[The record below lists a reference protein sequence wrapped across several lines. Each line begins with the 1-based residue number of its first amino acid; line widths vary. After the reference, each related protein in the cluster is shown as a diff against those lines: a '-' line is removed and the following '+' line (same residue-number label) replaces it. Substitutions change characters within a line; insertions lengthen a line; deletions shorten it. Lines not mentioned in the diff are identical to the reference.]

1 MIEQQKCNND
11 NYIKYENCD
20 LYINVLFYVLSYI
33 DFESIDDSFNEILK
47 LIENC
52 FQLTPAQAKE
62 LKETYYC
69 NPDLLPNDNN
79 NKIFA
84 LRKNKSI
91 IHFYNSEIG
100 NSFNFLNKIPSLLN
114 TLFNCLLCS
123 DTEPILLIGPTGYKT
138 YLIKEL
144 LKKDVKIVTLNEES
158 NIDTLLGST
167 GFFTKEELK
176 FFYLS
181 LICDICFENR
191 KVLLLQDLKDGK
203 LNLKNIEIEIHQ
215 FFSPNI
221 CEKREVF
228 KYLVNRT
235 FKKLKDLLDN
245 QNDDDDPNI
254 LNNIKL
260 EFKPGLFTSAILS
273 GKSLDLR
280 NFDKIPT
287 TTLERFNELFT
298 GMKTLTLNED
308 KFNTITTAR
317 NKTICKTV
325 DFIRFFAT
333 SLSKNYSESVL
344 SRWTVINTKEYE
356 FEELKEVLRICA
368 NQNKLDISQN
378 DIEYLIELAKYF
390 KITNRKTVSIKL
402 LINAIELYH
411 DMNKNLGDLKEE
423 EKKTLYYI
431 NRQFIYY
438 ITLKSIIEQSKD
450 DPNLSEKEL
459 NNNLYKYLFQNNEG
473 RQIKIQIKYGESP
486 FIFVNKNNLDG
497 IKSLITN
504 AFIPCI
510 KHQFPKIKPAFT
522 NIFVEM
528 VNLIHLGISLN
539 ETIILEGQIG
549 QGKQTAIKYISELL
563 GLKLLNIQLASS
575 NKEEDLLGKVIVD
588 KDKKTNATIIK
599 VNETD
604 LMKILKNKNV
614 DKYLIVFND
623 IQNASDAVKEKI
635 ANICDRHQDYILL
648 PDGETINKPKINV
661 ICVIN
666 TDYNS
671 DIRNK
676 LPSPLLYST
685 IYHKIGEI
693 SDEDIINTTISIF
706 KKYFEKE
713 KINDEKEWIKE
724 AKDFLEKYNKV
735 NRILI
740 ENKSKQLL
748 TFNDINNYAKLRAAT
763 KKTFDNKLMVD
774 NIIFYYRTQE
784 EEYLEKIKK
793 ELNLN
798 GFGFI
803 PIFEYNPCHTEL
815 FIRIDK
821 NDSKGLIIGVINKDK
836 IDVNEIKKKINT
848 LTNYQKQCIF
858 FLACAWVTKI
868 KVIIKGNTAS
878 GKTHCASIFA
888 QMLGADLLTYQ
899 INQDLTPSIFNGQTI
914 LEENLNEKEIENI
927 KSYLSDINKI
937 NLKLTQAIPSDSNLW
952 FPSKFNIFF
961 KKLDEIIK
969 RDKLSEENK
978 KLLFKAKYKISCII
992 SPQGRFKE
1000 AESQTSLGL
1009 INGSWFLYDD
1019 IQFATSDLLSIMT
1032 PLCSEKPSINLF
1044 NAKDSPKYT
1053 SEIEDNSMKNV
1064 KLINPNFNL
1073 IMTFNP
1079 KYCKNSNGLDP
1090 ILENKCLS
1098 FNLPSNDINYESTAQ
1113 IFYGGLL
1120 NSNNDYEISYQLGG
1134 KLASVHMLSKKKSL
1148 ENKEFFEG
1156 DSIFTSRTINRAIKY
1171 IEKKIFENISK
1182 GKDINLSNIIKV
1194 IIDKLYARPFIHQGF
1209 INNGE
1214 KSYQLLFREEIVK
1227 NFSKEIDKYSRTYS
1241 GNDFDDNKKLLEQ
1254 LRDIQIGI
1262 TESKAKEFKFLEF
1275 VTNSLNIKLESI
1287 YFILNHIDSTLTL
1300 INNSAINLSSQ
1311 HVNNYYQISIIYK
1324 ILNNIM
1330 KYGIKVSGKYNRC
1343 SLNDPQL
1350 LEFEQLKW
1358 PILRLKLLEKLL
1370 RDKNNKLFPQILKRE
1385 YINKSTEEDEEDI
1398 FENKISMDILILI
1411 SEMVKNPEII
1421 SFINLIKYINEN
1433 LKSFEEIKTYINNY
1447 IPYYKFRSTHLDE
1460 ISEWLPLILK
1470 CIDKNQKFKINFGN
1484 EIEYI
1489 FENNQR
1495 KEKGKFDKL
1504 NFYFTSNELKLSHH
1518 SEYKIQGEKLSIN
1531 KEKKDKDTVFRFYYF
1546 VNKILEVTNLND
1558 YIFKKIKD
1566 ESKKKN
1572 SFKKEKRYLYF
1583 KISNLFENNSVKNSV
1598 GKFWMVIYNMNVKSV
1613 EAFKSILTTNEQ
1625 NIFNLFLRF
1634 YNNDKIEELDKFIKF
1649 TESLEFYNE
1658 NLIVLKLEAD
1668 QYYVSQKIKKFQSS
1682 QKTERDK
1689 NDLEILQNV
1698 SLKMEKQKFES
1709 INYYTSE
1716 IGQDKIVNLYN
1727 ELIQKVEDV
1736 FIADKETKEKKEL
1749 KNKYDELKKKISK
1762 LDTKKL
1768 KNISCF
1774 KDSLLTQ
1781 IELISKNNEIDKD
1794 NYRLYENKYEQ
1805 LERSIKNNS
1814 KYIEQSKNNIKWP
1827 ILFLEI
1833 NLNKS
1838 KICKFIENLIWYSEI
1853 KNIIDN
1859 IKINNNKE
1867 DKFKYQLKLQDYEEM
1882 KYASN
1887 LIMST
1892 DELIDNEFNMIYATL
1907 NSHFIIKMVHDNL
1920 ENYLFN
1926 SAVEINE
1933 ILKNNLLLINQSDIN
1948 NKNDYYYIQEKVKE
1962 LGNDFIL
1969 QIPKFTSKDIVF
1981 LYIQFG
1987 SKNKKGDYEPFQ
1999 GPILKQIQYNRIL
2012 DVLLVNKIN
2021 LLNDERGKKL
2031 AETSAKEI
2039 IYDLSKNTFK
2049 IEESFDNFSEN
2060 IDTKILELKDPT
2072 IKRDT
2077 QKEKD
2082 FSNIFKITLDIARK
2096 IDKMNEKN
2104 NIELSYE
2111 DTDFLDD
2118 EKLEK
2123 IYKNIENT
2131 TKYPHLIYILNKYEI
2146 MYDDLIEIYK
2156 IHKKEKKLEI
2166 NKIPIWLILLR
2177 LLCNINNIE
2186 VDYIQENSYLSKRI
2200 SENQSIYIRNLINE
2214 FSNSYYNNYN
2224 VKFDYK
2230 WLNISIKQLNSI
2242 YVYSRKSRNL
2252 FDYVYSQIQ
2261 SLPELK
2267 KEISDIIENNL
2278 IELNKEIINEQL
2290 KDNIEKFYNLLL
2302 TDNNKLTQIINNP
2315 KKFYLNEIRKNY
2327 DEIMN
2332 KFLNSDEFKEMR
2344 EYYNG
2349 ETQNSV
2355 ENEKDKKSFISIY
2368 NSLKNEINN
2377 TLKNIDND
2385 YKKVMDEKIK
2395 NKYEKKIDELTSLI
2409 NYYNKDIKNLKKFY
2423 INDLIKENEKMKEFP
2438 KCQRTKSLVY
2448 KNNNSQNWKDNSE
2461 NKMKNHNFYNSK
2473 LTYNEFNESML
2484 QLHNHYVRI
2493 KEEKININKT
2503 KLTPIFIYA
2512 KIDLEFKKKIIDK
2525 NDINI
2530 KFLSS
2535 DIKMKINIIEE
2546 FEINDKIYNFK
2557 NINEGTKE
2565 SIFIPLNKE
2574 KSQSY
2579 DKLFEFK
2586 QDNNKLPI
2594 YYKDNNIKVIFYFK
2608 DEENKK
2614 KGIEINIK
2622 IAKYEIENYD
2632 INNINKEK
2640 IRAQITQD
2648 ISKHYN
2654 KKIILFGNTKNIEYK
2669 ELYDKLDDFNLK
2681 NKNFG
2686 TDINEIFLNNK
2697 INCEDILKQMNNLSK
2712 KTEEISDL
2720 LQCKCSDDTQF
2731 PNIANE
2737 LDKIKAY
2744 FTQLNLSFKKFDKYI
2759 KDNVN
2764 KFMTSFFSDQS
2775 ILNKMLNNTEIKIP
2789 TSNFDQ
2795 KFSLNTIDPDSNELC
2810 TLVINENEG
2819 IISCSRTE
2827 IFANFGSY
2835 ITSLIKGEF
2844 SINILSISNQKLYA
2858 SIDENGLPD
2867 KKYEKNIL
2875 ISKIIEPNE
2884 LFSINIKTPRKNEEK
2899 DEKIDIK
2906 FNLKL
2911 MNDNSSKLLLP
2922 CSFSFVLCALKIKI
2936 ECLEYK
2942 LIIKNDELILGTKFL
2957 EENERITFI
2966 LECLNKNT
2974 EIGFKVAY
2982 KSNKENEAK
2991 EPALIQ
2997 EKNNFILELQNEY
3010 NNVNINEKKFKL
3022 KLFNAILFIYIT
3034 NDIFIPITINSK
3046 ITPFKF
3052 KLSAYDFCRPEIP
3065 AENKLVVYYGN
3076 EQIKKEHKLFFK
3088 ITMPEKKR
3096 KYLGK
3101 INLKYEKSQLII
3113 NSKLKDEFEISETM
3127 NFNIEYKIENKFM
3140 NDINL
3145 IINIMINS
3153 VIQEFNVIFKEAPP
3167 IVKNEGIN
3175 LEKYP
3180 EIIPLYIYEKDKN
3193 DKYSFRQIK
3202 NNNDITED
3210 PKKNIFATPFEI
3222 QNMCP
3227 IDEQKEKDNIIIKFN
3242 IKSKDKINT
3251 FYILD
3256 DTGKFYPKD
3265 KNKSKI
3271 QISEIPKVQAGYLI
3285 LEKLYKYAIHSL
3297 PLIGVFNGEWYP
3309 IINNFELNE
3318 EIEFNSYKYDN
3329 YFYRNNKTL
3338 SQKFLD
3344 FFSSSEE
3351 KLKNDFRSIG
3361 NLIIQD
3367 SVFDQID
3374 EIINKFPD
3382 AIKSQLISDIR
3393 VKPINLEIKKIYKD
3407 SWFLFKDSDLIKGT
3421 IYEYLYNDETKV
3433 I

>member
-1 MIEQQKCNND
+1 MDKYNEDNKIDEKSKEKVRENIKKLDKKQSNSKEFGNSFDQINISIIPPKNNNKNLYENSSFEDGLEEELESIQNLNKFELENKEKEKENEDVRFKEENYSKKADFILLKDDPKFKNKEAIFDIQNNLKEITKYETKDGIPSKYKFIDIKHEDVINFKDDDNIKFFESINFVLSEESKKRLNLLYFCIKYGFHILIPGPTGTGKTYLSEVICNLLHKNIVKYNCSENTKFPNLKFTCQGDKNKFAGIRYIKGPLLKALTSKNTAFLLDEANLAPIETLQALEAMIDSGYLAYEDKGKLIKVDVPKDFCCILTLNPSKGKFSDTRQELPESFKNKFISIEFPEMKREELYTITKGASHAFGVDKILGDESCKQFIDDFISFHMEWSKNEKIQDNVACLVIRDILAVLHIIKEGEEPTETIMNIYGARYIKPIRKEMEETLLKYKSFKKNVKKNDDIINNFPKDYYFNNNTLEVISTCLFSLKHGRYPIIAGKSGIGKKLLACKLGDYFNKHIAENEIIIENDEINPMSDKNITANISLRSKNNKYDEPPLYIIYCTKNSKVEDLIGKQKVSNNKDEDLIQWQDGPLIKAVRNGRPLILIGIHELQTSVLEYMNDLLDRKYDGKQRFLNNPNNPNEPEIPINKNFRLICTTLLSDLNKLSPAFASRMDIKILDDQLKDINENELSDLIKICMENVKTELVSYEEEYKKRLQELKGEKILENSKNNESIINISNQEELLNNNNENLNDSINSNHSNNDNNSSKSPKSEKSHNSRSSKNSGNSEDNKSNKSYSNNSRTSSKNNSGNNSLNNSFDSSNLLEMEFEFDNQEGDNYEIKMLEEREIFNENRLNNIINNQEIVLEIKKYYFEYRKIYEINMNMAFLCKFIRSTILLLFKIKYEDLEIDLKEIVKLVYNLLFSEYSSLEINEKIKENILNEKLKEDPNQQYFFNESETIKNYMISLYLYCLMNIHIYVFGPPGVGKTAGAECFARIRIQNEKLYGNYKKYAFNSSTTPSDLFGSETLMDGQIKLLDGPLIESILKGQTFIADEMNLSSNNTMMSLIPIFNTIYNRPIYFPGLQTPIKINHNFWFGAFQNYEGTAGRNATPHQLAIKLIRLDYPTVKTQDIRDICIKIRDTIYINKNLDQINISDEQILQLSNFMIELNKKKDDGTLSSAESWSIRNLENVINRMIEQQKSNND

-33 DFESIDDSFNEILK
+33 DFESIDDSFDEILK

-52 FQLTPAQAKE
+52 FQLTQAQVKE

-69 NPDLLPNDNN
+69 SPDLLPNDNN
-79 NKIFA
+79 NTIFS

-91 IHFYNSEIG
+91 IQFYNSEIG

-158 NIDTLLGST
+158 NIDALLGST

-176 FFYLS
+176 YFYLS

-191 KVLLLQDLKDGK
+191 KILLLQDLKEGI

-228 KYLVNRT
+228 KDLVKRT

-308 KFNTITTAR
+308 KFNTITTTR

-368 NQNKLDISQN
+368 NKNKFDISQQ
-378 DIEYLIELAKYF
+378 DIDYLIDLAKYF

-411 DMNKNLGDLKEE
+411 YMNKNLGDLKEE
-423 EKKTLYYI
+423 EKKKLYYI

-473 RQIKIQIKYGESP
+473 RQLKMQIKYGESP
-486 FIFVNKNNLDG
+486 FNFVNKNNLDG

-504 AFIPCI
+504 AFIPCS
-510 KHQFPKIKPAFT
+510 KHQPIIKPAFT
-522 NIFVEM
+522 TIFVEM
-528 VNLIHLGISLN
+528 LNIIHLGISLN
-539 ETIILEGQIG
+539 EPIILEGQIG

-693 SDEDIINTTISIF
+693 SDEDIINTTKSIF
-706 KKYFEKE
+706 KKNFENE
-713 KINDEKEWIKE
+713 KMNDEKQWTKE

-763 KKTFDNKLMVD
+763 KKSFDNNLMVD

-793 ELNLN
+793 ELNLI
-798 GFGFI
+798 GFDFI

-815 FIRIDK
+815 YIRLDK
-821 NDSKGLIIGVINKDK
+821 NESKGLIIKVINKDK

-848 LTNYQKQCIF
+848 LTNYQKQCIL

-888 QMLGADLLTYQ
+888 QMLGADLLIYQ

-914 LEENLNEKEIENI
+914 LEENLNVKEIESI
-927 KSYLSDINKI
+927 KSYLSEINKI
-937 NLKLTQAIPSDSNLW
+937 NSKLTQAIPSDSKSW
-952 FPSKFNIFF
+952 IPSKFNVFF
-961 KKLDEIIK
+961 KKIDEIIK
-969 RDKLSEENK
+969 GDKLSEENK
-978 KLLFKAKYKISCII
+978 KLLFKAKSKISCII

-1053 SEIEDNSMKNV
+1053 SEIEYNSMNNV

-1079 KYCKNSNGLDP
+1079 KYCKNSNGIDP
-1090 ILENKCLS
+1090 IIENKCLS

-1113 IFYGGLL
+1113 IFYGGLV
-1120 NSNNDYEISYQLGG
+1120 NSNNDYETSYQLGG

-1171 IEKKIFENISK
+1171 IEKKIFEKISK

-1214 KSYQLLFREEIVK
+1214 KSYQLLFREEILK

-1241 GNDFDDNKKLLEQ
+1241 GNEFDDNKKLLEQ

-1275 VTNSLNIKLESI
+1275 VINSLNVKLESI
-1287 YFILNHIDSTLTL
+1287 NFILAHIDSTLSL

-1311 HVNNYYQISIIYK
+1311 HINNYYQISIIHK

-1330 KYGIKVSGKYNRC
+1330 KYGIKVSGKYNSC

-1350 LEFEQLKW
+1350 LEIEQLRW

-1385 YINKSTEEDEEDI
+1385 YISKSTEEGEEDI

-1411 SEMVKNPEII
+1411 SEMVKNPEIS

-1433 LKSFEEIKTYINNY
+1433 LRSFEEIKTYINNY
-1447 IPYYKFRSTHLDE
+1447 IPYYKFRSTNLDE

-1470 CIDKNQKFKINFGN
+1470 CIEKNQKFKINFGN
-1484 EIEYI
+1484 GIEYI

-1495 KEKGKFDKL
+1495 NEKGKFDKL

-1518 SEYKIQGEKLSIN
+1518 SECKIQGEKLSIN
-1531 KEKKDKDTVFRFYYF
+1531 KEKKDTVFRFYYF
-1546 VNKILEVTNLND
+1546 VNKILEVINLND
-1558 YIFKKIKD
+1558 FILKKIKD

-1613 EAFKSILTTNEQ
+1613 EAFKSILTKNEQ

-1658 NLIVLKLEAD
+1658 NLIALKLEAD

-1682 QKTERDK
+1682 QKTEKDK
-1689 NDLEILQNV
+1689 YDLEILQNV
-1698 SLKMEKQKFES
+1698 SLKLEKQKFES

-1716 IGQDKIVNLYN
+1716 IAQDKIVKLYS
-1727 ELIQKVEDV
+1727 ELIQNVEDV

-1749 KNKYDELKKKISK
+1749 ENKYDLLKKKISK

-1774 KDSLLTQ
+1774 KDSLLAH

-1794 NYRLYENKYEQ
+1794 NYKLYENKYEQ
-1805 LERSIKNNS
+1805 LEKSIKNNS
-1814 KYIEQSKNNIKWP
+1814 KCIEQSKNNIKWP
-1827 ILFLEI
+1827 ILFLDI

-1838 KICKFIENLIWYSEI
+1838 KMCKFIENLIWYSEI
-1853 KNIIDN
+1853 KNTIDN

-1907 NSHFIIKMVHDNL
+1907 NSHFIIKMLHDKL

-1926 SAVEINE
+1926 STFEING
-1933 ILKNNLLLINQSDIN
+1933 ILKNNLLLINQSDII
-1948 NKNDYYYIQEKVKE
+1948 NKNDYYYIQEKVKK

-2012 DVLLVNKIN
+2012 DVLLANKIN
-2021 LLNDERGKKL
+2021 LLNDDRGRKL

-2060 IDTKILELKDPT
+2060 IDTKILELKDQN
-2072 IKRDT
+2072 IKRDI

-2082 FSNIFKITLDIARK
+2082 FTKIFKITLDIARK

-2118 EKLEK
+2118 DKLEQ

-2131 TKYPHLIYILNKYEI
+2131 TKYPHLIYILNKYEL

-2156 IHKKEKKLEI
+2156 MHKKEKKFEI

-2177 LLCNINNIE
+2177 LLCNIDNIE
-2186 VDYIQENSYLSKRI
+2186 VDYIQNNSYLSKRI

-2214 FSNSYYNNYN
+2214 LSNSYYNNYN

-2230 WLNISIKQLNSI
+2230 WLNISIKQHI
-2242 YVYSRKSRNL
+2242 CV
-2252 FDYVYSQIQ
+2252 FQ
-2261 SLPELK
+2261 
-2267 KEISDIIENNL
+2267 
-2278 IELNKEIINEQL
+2278 
-2290 KDNIEKFYNLLL
+2290 
-2302 TDNNKLTQIINNP
+2302 
-2315 KKFYLNEIRKNY
+2315 
-2327 DEIMN
+2327 
-2332 KFLNSDEFKEMR
+2332 
-2344 EYYNG
+2344 
-2349 ETQNSV
+2349 
-2355 ENEKDKKSFISIY
+2355 
-2368 NSLKNEINN
+2368 
-2377 TLKNIDND
+2377 
-2385 YKKVMDEKIK
+2385 KIK
-2395 NKYEKKIDELTSLI
+2395 
-2409 NYYNKDIKNLKKFY
+2409 
-2423 INDLIKENEKMKEFP
+2423 EF
-2438 KCQRTKSLVY
+2438 
-2448 KNNNSQNWKDNSE
+2448 
-2461 NKMKNHNFYNSK
+2461 
-2473 LTYNEFNESML
+2473 
-2484 QLHNHYVRI
+2484 I
-2493 KEEKININKT
+2493 
-2503 KLTPIFIYA
+2503 
-2512 KIDLEFKKKIIDK
+2512 
-2525 NDINI
+2525 
-2530 KFLSS
+2530 
-2535 DIKMKINIIEE
+2535 
-2546 FEINDKIYNFK
+2546 
-2557 NINEGTKE
+2557 
-2565 SIFIPLNKE
+2565 
-2574 KSQSY
+2574 
-2579 DKLFEFK
+2579 
-2586 QDNNKLPI
+2586 
-2594 YYKDNNIKVIFYFK
+2594 
-2608 DEENKK
+2608 
-2614 KGIEINIK
+2614 
-2622 IAKYEIENYD
+2622 
-2632 INNINKEK
+2632 
-2640 IRAQITQD
+2640 
-2648 ISKHYN
+2648 
-2654 KKIILFGNTKNIEYK
+2654 
-2669 ELYDKLDDFNLK
+2669 
-2681 NKNFG
+2681 
-2686 TDINEIFLNNK
+2686 
-2697 INCEDILKQMNNLSK
+2697 
-2712 KTEEISDL
+2712 
-2720 LQCKCSDDTQF
+2720 
-2731 PNIANE
+2731 
-2737 LDKIKAY
+2737 
-2744 FTQLNLSFKKFDKYI
+2744 
-2759 KDNVN
+2759 
-2764 KFMTSFFSDQS
+2764 
-2775 ILNKMLNNTEIKIP
+2775 
-2789 TSNFDQ
+2789 
-2795 KFSLNTIDPDSNELC
+2795 
-2810 TLVINENEG
+2810 
-2819 IISCSRTE
+2819 
-2827 IFANFGSY
+2827 
-2835 ITSLIKGEF
+2835 
-2844 SINILSISNQKLYA
+2844 
-2858 SIDENGLPD
+2858 
-2867 KKYEKNIL
+2867 
-2875 ISKIIEPNE
+2875 
-2884 LFSINIKTPRKNEEK
+2884 
-2899 DEKIDIK
+2899 
-2906 FNLKL
+2906 
-2911 MNDNSSKLLLP
+2911 
-2922 CSFSFVLCALKIKI
+2922 
-2936 ECLEYK
+2936 
-2942 LIIKNDELILGTKFL
+2942 
-2957 EENERITFI
+2957 
-2966 LECLNKNT
+2966 
-2974 EIGFKVAY
+2974 
-2982 KSNKENEAK
+2982 
-2991 EPALIQ
+2991 
-2997 EKNNFILELQNEY
+2997 
-3010 NNVNINEKKFKL
+3010 
-3022 KLFNAILFIYIT
+3022 
-3034 NDIFIPITINSK
+3034 
-3046 ITPFKF
+3046 
-3052 KLSAYDFCRPEIP
+3052 
-3065 AENKLVVYYGN
+3065 
-3076 EQIKKEHKLFFK
+3076 
-3088 ITMPEKKR
+3088 
-3096 KYLGK
+3096 
-3101 INLKYEKSQLII
+3101 
-3113 NSKLKDEFEISETM
+3113 
-3127 NFNIEYKIENKFM
+3127 
-3140 NDINL
+3140 
-3145 IINIMINS
+3145 
-3153 VIQEFNVIFKEAPP
+3153 
-3167 IVKNEGIN
+3167 
-3175 LEKYP
+3175 
-3180 EIIPLYIYEKDKN
+3180 
-3193 DKYSFRQIK
+3193 
-3202 NNNDITED
+3202 
-3210 PKKNIFATPFEI
+3210 
-3222 QNMCP
+3222 
-3227 IDEQKEKDNIIIKFN
+3227 
-3242 IKSKDKINT
+3242 
-3251 FYILD
+3251 
-3256 DTGKFYPKD
+3256 
-3265 KNKSKI
+3265 
-3271 QISEIPKVQAGYLI
+3271 
-3285 LEKLYKYAIHSL
+3285 
-3297 PLIGVFNGEWYP
+3297 
-3309 IINNFELNE
+3309 
-3318 EIEFNSYKYDN
+3318 
-3329 YFYRNNKTL
+3329 
-3338 SQKFLD
+3338 
-3344 FFSSSEE
+3344 
-3351 KLKNDFRSIG
+3351 
-3361 NLIIQD
+3361 
-3367 SVFDQID
+3367 
-3374 EIINKFPD
+3374 
-3382 AIKSQLISDIR
+3382 
-3393 VKPINLEIKKIYKD
+3393 
-3407 SWFLFKDSDLIKGT
+3407 
-3421 IYEYLYNDETKV
+3421 
-3433 I
+3433 